1 MGLETEEIKC
11 NTWNVLQ
18 RTTLT
23 NININLKNVPYKHL
37 KKNPKQVKTK
47 INDHCDISPK
57 LF

>member
-37 KKNPKQVKTK
+37 KKKSKTSK
-47 INDHCDISPK
+47 NQDQ
-57 LF
+57 